1 MTVVI
6 DYRTG
11 GREELKDVEFFYE
24 DRQHLFL
31 MFKETCKTK
40 IAKYSRRNVKLNCV
54 RDIKE

>member
-24 DRQHLFL
+24 DRHYLFL
-31 MFKETCKTK
+31 KFKETCKTK
-40 IAKYSRRNVKLNCV
+40 LAKYSRRNVKLNCV

>member
-11 GREELKDVEFFYE
+11 GGEELKDVEFFYE
-24 DRQHLFL
+24 DRNYLFL
-31 MFKETCKTK
+31 KFKETCKTK
-40 IAKYSRRNVKLNCV
+40 IAVFPRRNVKLNCI

>member
-1 MTVVI
+1 MIMTVVI

-31 MFKETCKTK
+31 KFKETCKTK
-40 IAKYSRRNVKLNCV
+40 IARYSPGVC
-54 RDIKE
+54 KEGK